1 MNIKDCFKL
10 GKFTKPF
17 RYHGEVVLW
26 MDVDNSEPYKGLKVV
41 WAEEKKTLVPY
52 IITKLK
58 PHKDRFVAKIESIN
72 SEDGAKALC
81 GRNIYLPLSELPVL
95 NENHFYFHEVKGWD
109 VKDLN
114 QDILLGQISRVLDYG
129 PYPLLEIES
138 DGTEIILPLPNDFK
152 ILVDRDKRVLKVE
165 IPEGLVEVFTNTDDE
180 EPDDEEIFP
189 Q

>member
-1 MNIKDCFKL
+1 MKIKDCFKL

-26 MDVDNSEPYKGLKVV
+26 MDVDDNEPYKGLKVI
-41 WAEEKKTLVPY
+41 WAEERNVLVPY

-58 PHKDRFVAKIESIN
+58 PHKDRFVATIEGIN
-72 SEDGAKALC
+72 SENDAKALC
-81 GRNIYLPLSELPVL
+81 GKNMYLPLSELPVL
-95 NENHFYFHEVKGWD
+95 NDEHFYFHEVEGWD

-114 QDILLGQISRVLDYG
+114 QDILLGKISRVLDYV
-129 PYPLLEIES
+129 PYPMLEVYS

-165 IPEGLVEVFTNTDDE
+165 VPEGLVEVFRNTNE
-180 EPDDEEIFP
+180 EESDNEEIFP

>member
-26 MDVDNSEPYKGLKVV
+26 MDVDNSESYKELKVV
-41 WAEEKKTLVPY
+41 WAEERKVLLPY

-58 PHKDRFVAKIESIN
+58 SHKDRFVATIEGIN
-72 SEDGAKALC
+72 SEDDTKALC
-81 GRNIYLPLSELPVL
+81 GKDIYLPLSELPVL
-95 NENHFYFHEVKGWD
+95 NDNHFYFHEVEGWD

-114 QDILLGQISRVLDYG
+114 QDILLGQISRVLDHV
-129 PYPLLEIES
+129 PYPMLEVDS

-165 IPEGLVEVFTNTDDE
+165 VPEGLVEVFRNTSEE